1 MIKTIHM
8 ITPLTEYATF
18 FQRLVAS
25 LIDAVWIILLVTL
38 LLYLVFGNEFF
49 TAVHDFSFTSLENF
63 QWQIP
68 LIENL
73 LPALLTIIF
82 WLKYAATPGKLLLD
96 CEIVN
101 AKDGKPITFQQ
112 ALLRYLGYFISSL
125 VFGLGFLWVLWD
137 KRKQGWHDKIAGTV
151 VVIHDEAT
159 LPLHQ
164 LEKNYH

>member
-1 MIKTIHM
+1 M

-18 FQRLVAS
+18 SQRLIATLMDALWLGL
-25 LIDAVWIILLVTL
+25 LIVLF
-38 LLYLVFGNEFF
+38 LYLLHGEEYL
-49 TAVHDFSFTSLENF
+49 TAVNEFSFTSSSFAEFEWSTFLVNE
-63 QWQIP
+63 
-68 LIENL
+68 L
-73 LPALLTIIF
+73 LPALLTLFF
-82 WLKYAATPGKLLLD
+82 WIKYAATPGKILID

-112 ALLRYLGYFISSL
+112 ALLRYLGYFISTL
-125 VFGLGFLWVLWD
+125 ALGLGFLWILWD

-151 VVIHDEAT
+151 VIIHDDAT